1 MEVSK
6 AGAPLGITFI
16 HSLLFALIPP
26 LTVLREQ
33 ARNQNS
39 MYMRQLS
46 DLESTV
52 SQLRSELRE
61 AKRMYE
67 DKVSLFFAASRD
79 YYTQNQLCSF
89 LYSLYSVYIT

>member
-1 MEVSK
+1 
-6 AGAPLGITFI
+6 
-16 HSLLFALIPP
+16 
-26 LTVLREQ
+26 
-33 ARNQNS
+33 

-67 DKVSLFFAASRD
+67 DKVSTDFAAVLSETIVHRVK
-79 YYTQNQLCSF
+79 NIS
-89 LYSLYSVYIT
+89 

>member
-1 MEVSK
+1 
-6 AGAPLGITFI
+6 
-16 HSLLFALIPP
+16 
-26 LTVLREQ
+26 
-33 ARNQNS
+33 

-67 DKVSLFFAASRD
+67 DKVSLNFAVLLSE
-79 YYTQNQLCSF
+79 TIIHKIS
-89 LYSLYSVYIT
+89 